1 MTRWL
6 LPLLLLASVL
16 VHWPGSRADFSYDD
30 RDFVETNQSIR
41 TLAGG
46 LAAFGAPFPPHQPQ
60 RALYRPLTNLSYAF
74 DHAIGGQQARGYHL
88 TNLALYAIVVL
99 LVYGLARAYLPAPG
113 YAFSAALL
121 FSVHPVH
128 CDAVDSIAGRSEIL
142 CLLFSLVALLLFLRA
157 LSEPRLRLGHPAL
170 LASAAAYALACLAK
184 ESGAVLPAVLAAH
197 CWALRPPAR
206 GAGLRA
212 WLRELR
218 PVLPHAV
225 VLAAYAAL
233 RMSVLGRFSPETA
246 ILRGSD
252 FWTHVHTMGTVFF
265 FDLRLLLLPN
275 ILEVDYYYQ
284 ALIGLV
290 DRATPTSI
298 LGWLGLLGL
307 LVLALRLALRHF
319 GEPAPGEPPEL
330 ARERAVAL
338 CAFSIFFVTLF
349 PYSHVLE
356 IGALIAERFL
366 FAPSL
371 GFLLL
376 VVLAGRRLL
385 ENRLRGR
392 AAFAVAALLVAALA
406 GAGAWRS
413 HARAADWRDDVRLW
427 RSAERH
433 LRGDKRVH
441 TNLAGAYIER
451 GEFDPARTQLEKALE
466 VDPHYLPALGNLG
479 IIQLEEG
486 RLDEA
491 AATYRHIVEA
501 DPRDFLAWN
510 NLGIIEM
517 RRYRYAAA
525 VEHFRHALEIN
536 PNFAWAR
543 RNLWEAER
551 ALSEAREKAP
561 AQGSR

>member
-6 LPLLLLASVL
+6 LPLLLLASVF

-41 TLAGG
+41 TLAGA
-46 LAAFGAPFPPHQPQ
+46 LAAFGEPFPPHQPQ

-74 DHAIGGQQARGYHL
+74 DHAIWGEQARGYHL
-88 TNLALYAIVVL
+88 ANVALYAIVVL

-113 YAFSAALL
+113 YAFSVALL

-142 CLLFSLVALLLFLRA
+142 CLLFSLVALLLFLRT
-157 LSEPRLRLGHPAL
+157 LREPRPRLGQPAL

-184 ESGAVLPAVLAAH
+184 ESGAVLPAVLAVH
-197 CWALRPPAR
+197 CWVLRPPAR

-225 VLAAYAAL
+225 VLAFYATL
-233 RMSVLGRFSPETA
+233 RMGVLGRFSPETA

-265 FDLRLLLLPN
+265 FDLRLLVLPN
-275 ILEVDYYYQ
+275 ILEIDYYYQ

-290 DRATPTSI
+290 DRATAASL
-298 LGWLGLLGL
+298 LGCLGLLGL
-307 LVLALRLALRHF
+307 LGLALRLVLRHF
-319 GEPAPGEPPEL
+319 GEPEPAEPSEL

-338 CAFSIFFVTLF
+338 CSFSIFFVTLL
-349 PYSHVLE
+349 PYSHVLG

-385 ENRLRGR
+385 EDRLRGR
-392 AAFAVAALLVAALA
+392 AALAIAVLLVAALA
-406 GAGAWRS
+406 SAGAWRS

-451 GEFDPARTQLEKALE
+451 GELGPARAQLEKALE
-466 VDPHYLPALGNLG
+466 LDPHYIPALGNLG

-486 RLDEA
+486 RFDEA
-491 AATYRHIVEA
+491 TASYRHIIEA

-517 RRYRYAAA
+517 RRYRYASA

-543 RNLWEAER
+543 RNLRESER
-551 ALSEAREKAP
+551 ALSEARGRPA

>member
-1 MTRWL
+1 
-6 LPLLLLASVL
+6 
-16 VHWPGSRADFSYDD
+16 
-30 RDFVETNQSIR
+30 
-41 TLAGG
+41 
-46 LAAFGAPFPPHQPQ
+46 
-60 RALYRPLTNLSYAF
+60 
-74 DHAIGGQQARGYHL
+74 
-88 TNLALYAIVVL
+88 
-99 LVYGLARAYLPAPG
+99 
-113 YAFSAALL
+113 
-121 FSVHPVH
+121 VH

-142 CLLFSLVALLLFLRA
+142 CLLFSMLALLLFLRT
-157 LSEPRLRLGHPAL
+157 LREPRPRLGRPAL

-184 ESGAVLPAVLAAH
+184 ESGSVLPAILAVH
-197 CWALRPPAR
+197 CWVLRPPAR

-212 WLRELR
+212 WLLELR

-225 VLAAYAAL
+225 VLVAYAVL
-233 RMSVLGRFSPETA
+233 RTAVLGRFSPETA

-265 FDLRLLLLPN
+265 FDLRLLILPS

-290 DRATPTSI
+290 DHATPESI

-307 LVLALRLALRHF
+307 LGLALRLALRHF
-319 GEPAPGEPPEL
+319 GEPAPGEPSEL
-330 ARERAVAL
+330 ARDRAVAL
-338 CAFSIFFVTLF
+338 CAFSIFFGTLL
-349 PYSHVLE
+349 PYSHLIE

-376 VVLAGRRLL
+376 VVLAARRLL
-385 ENRLRGR
+385 ESRLQGR
-392 AAFAVAALLVAALA
+392 AARAVAVLLVAALA
-406 GAGAWRS
+406 GTGAWRS

-433 LRGDKRVH
+433 LRGNKHVH
-441 TNLAGAYIER
+441 TNLAGAYLER
-451 GEFDPARTQLEKALE
+451 GELGPARIQLEKALE
-466 VDPHYLPALGNLG
+466 LDPDYLPARGNLG
-479 IIQLEEG
+479 ILQLEEG

-491 AATYRHIVEA
+491 TATYRSIVES

-517 RRYRYAAA
+517 RRQRYAQAA
-525 VEHFRHALEIN
+525 LHFRRALEIN

-543 RNLWEAER
+543 RNLRESEL
-551 ALSEAREKAP
+551 ALSEARE
-561 AQGSR
+561 

>member
-6 LPLLLLASVL
+6 LPLLLLASVF

-41 TLAGG
+41 TLAGA
-46 LAAFGAPFPPHQPQ
+46 LAAFGEPFPPHQPQ
-60 RALYRPLTNLSYAF
+60 RALYRPLTNLTYAF
-74 DHAIGGQQARGYHL
+74 DHAIWGEQARGYHL
-88 TNLALYAIVVL
+88 ANVALYAIVVL

-113 YAFSAALL
+113 YAFSVALL

-142 CLLFSLVALLLFLRA
+142 CLLFSLVALLLFLRT
-157 LSEPRLRLGHPAL
+157 LREPRPRLGQPAL

-184 ESGAVLPAVLAAH
+184 ESGAVLPAVLAVH
-197 CWALRPPAR
+197 CWVLRPPAR

-225 VLAAYAAL
+225 VLASYAAL
-233 RMSVLGRFSPETA
+233 RMGVLGRFSPETA

-265 FDLRLLLLPN
+265 FDLRLLVLPN

-290 DRATPTSI
+290 DRATPASL

-307 LVLALRLALRHF
+307 LGVALRLALRHF
-319 GEPAPGEPPEL
+319 GERGERAAGEPSSL

-338 CAFSIFFVTLF
+338 CSFSIFFATLL

-376 VVLAGRRLL
+376 VTLAARRLL
-385 ENRLRGR
+385 ERRLRAR
-392 AAFAVAALLVAALA
+392 AALAVAVLLVAALA
-406 GAGAWRS
+406 SAGAWRS

-427 RSAERH
+427 RSAEQH

-451 GEFDPARTQLEKALE
+451 GELGSARIQLDKALE
-466 VDPHYLPALGNLG
+466 LDPHYIPALGNLG
-479 IIQLEEG
+479 ILQLEEG

-491 AATYRHIVEA
+491 TAIYRRIVEE

-517 RRYRYAAA
+517 RRQRYASA
-525 VEHFRHALEIN
+525 VEHFRRALEIN

-543 RNLWEAER
+543 RNLRESER
-551 ALSEAREKAP
+551 ALSEARVSP
-561 AQGSR
+561 DDS

>member
-16 VHWPGSRADFSYDD
+16 VHCPGGRADFSYDD

-41 TLAGG
+41 SLAGA

-74 DHAIGGQQARGYHL
+74 DHALWGEQARGYHL
-88 TNLALYAIVVL
+88 ANVALYAIVVL
-99 LVYGLARAYLPAPG
+99 LVYALARAYLPAPG
-113 YAFSAALL
+113 YAFSVALL
-121 FSVHPVH
+121 FSLHPVH

-142 CLLFSLVALLLFLRA
+142 CLLFSLVALLLFLRT
-157 LSEPRLRLGHPAL
+157 LREPRPRLGHPAL
-170 LASAAAYALACLAK
+170 LASAAAYALASLAK
-184 ESGAVLPAVLAAH
+184 ESGVLLPAVLAAH
-197 CWALRPPAR
+197 CWVLRPPAR

-218 PVLPHAV
+218 PVLPHVV
-225 VLAAYAAL
+225 VLMVYVSL
-233 RMSVLGRFSPETA
+233 RMAILGRFSPETA

-265 FDLRLLLLPN
+265 FDLRLLILPD

-290 DRATPTSI
+290 DRATPASL

-307 LVLALRLALRHF
+307 LGLALRLVLRHF
-319 GEPAPGEPPEL
+319 GESAPEEPPEL

-338 CAFSIFFVTLF
+338 CAFSIFFGTLL

-376 VVLAGRRLL
+376 VVLGARRLL
-385 ENRLRGR
+385 GSRLRGR
-392 AAFAVAALLVAALA
+392 AALAVAVLLVSTLA
-406 GAGAWRS
+406 GVGAWRS

-441 TNLAGAYIER
+441 TNLAGAYLER
-451 GEFDPARTQLEKALE
+451 GELGPARAQLEKALE
-466 VDPHYLPALGNLG
+466 LDSAYLPALGNLG
-479 IIQLEEG
+479 VLQLEEG
-486 RLDEA
+486 SLDDA
-491 AATYRHIVEA
+491 TATYRRILELA
-501 DPRDFLAWN
+501 PRDFLTWN

-517 RRYRYAAA
+517 RRRRYASAA
-525 VEHFRHALEIN
+525 EHFQRALEIN

-543 RNLWEAER
+543 RNLRESER
-551 ALSEAREKAP
+551 ILSEGRGKAG

>member
-16 VHWPGSRADFSYDD
+16 VHWPGSRADFAYDD

-41 TLAGG
+41 TLAGA
-46 LAAFGAPFPPHQPQ
+46 LAAFTQPFPPEQPQ

-74 DHAIGGQQARGYHL
+74 DHAIWGEQARGYHL
-88 TNLALYAIVVL
+88 ANVALYAIVVL

-113 YAFSAALL
+113 YAFSVALL

-142 CLLFSLVALLLFLRA
+142 CLLFSLAAVLLFLPTAR
-157 LSEPRLRLGHPAL
+157 EGRPRPGHPAL

-184 ESGAVLPAVLAAH
+184 ESGALLPAVLAVH
-197 CWALRPPAR
+197 CWILRPPAR
-206 GAGLRA
+206 GAGLQA
-212 WLRELR
+212 WLRGLR

-225 VLAAYAAL
+225 VLVLYSFT
-233 RMSVLGRFSPETA
+233 RMAVLGRFSPETA

-252 FWTHVHTMGTVFF
+252 LWTHVHTMGTVFF
-265 FDLRLLLLPN
+265 FDLRLLILPG
-275 ILEVDYYYQ
+275 ILEIDYYYQ

-290 DRATPTSI
+290 ESATPASL
-298 LGWLGLLGL
+298 LGWLGMLGL
-307 LVLALRLALRHF
+307 LGIAVRLALRHF
-319 GEPAPGEPPEL
+319 GKRASDEPPEL

-338 CAFSIFFVTLF
+338 CAFSIFFATLL
-349 PYSHVLE
+349 PYSHVLP

-376 VVLAGRRLL
+376 VVLAARRLL
-385 ENRLRGR
+385 EERLGGR
-392 AAFAVAALLVAALA
+392 AALAVAALLVAALV
-406 GAGAWRS
+406 GVGAWRS
-413 HARAADWRDDVRLW
+413 HSRAADWRDQVRLW

-433 LRGDKRVH
+433 LVGDKRVH
-441 TNLAGAYIER
+441 TNLASAYIER
-451 GEFDPARTQLEKALE
+451 GEFVRARLQLEKALE
-466 VDPHYLPALGNLG
+466 LDAGYLPALGNLG
-479 IIQLEEG
+479 VLQIEEG
-486 RLDEA
+486 SLDD
-491 AATYRHIVEA
+491 ATATFRRILEL

-517 RRYRYAAA
+517 RRQRYAPAA
-525 VEHFRHALEIN
+525 EHFRRALEIN

-543 RNLWEAER
+543 RNLREAER
-551 ALSEAREKAP
+551 ASAEAP
-561 AQGSR
+561 PSLGSGS